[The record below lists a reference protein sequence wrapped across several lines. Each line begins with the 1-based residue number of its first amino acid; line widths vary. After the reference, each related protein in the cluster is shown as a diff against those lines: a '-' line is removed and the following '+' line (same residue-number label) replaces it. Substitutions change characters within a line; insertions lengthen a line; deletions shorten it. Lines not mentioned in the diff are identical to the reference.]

1 MGDETKRPLWTE
13 LACEDE
19 PITIRAEEITRTPS
33 VAIFRTES
41 GRVLAY
47 EIVGPRCSYLDD
59 PATDLRRFLDDG
71 PTYVMTLLD
80 LGLEADD
87 VSDYRVEAAELQ
99 NRIRDHRRKRWG
111 ILGKGHDF
119 AAAYKKRLH
128 GAEAEEANAAKGAY
142 EMTEVADQQW
152 RDTARDLM
160 QEDARL
166 SVPEGDDGMFDP
178 QDVEAAQALAEDVKR
193 LQGEIDTSRP
203 ARLGEAQMIAE
214 AEVREFEARLSREQ
228 EPDSLPS
235 DQSA

>member
-1 MGDETKRPLWTE
+1 MARTHEIV
-13 LACEDE
+13 CEGV
-19 PITIRAEEITRTPS
+19 PIRAEEIARTSS
-33 VAIFRTES
+33 VAIFRTET

-47 EIVGPRCSYLDD
+47 EIVGPQCSYLDD

-71 PTYVMTLLD
+71 PMYVRTLLG

-87 VSDYRVEAAELQ
+87 VSDYRVEAAALQ

-152 RDTARDLM
+152 RDTAWDLM
-160 QEDARL
+160 HEEARL
-166 SVPEGDDGMFDP
+166 TVPEGDDGMLDP

-203 ARLGEAQMIAE
+203 ARLGEAQKMAE
-214 AEVREFEARLSREQ
+214 AEVREFEGRLAREQ
-228 EPDSLPS
+228 EPDSPS
-235 DQSA
+235 SNQPK